1 MIELILNGEP
11 CRLADGVTVGAVVDD
26 LGLGRRGVAVAVNE
40 EVVPRSRWDAT
51 PLASKDRVEILSAVQ
66 GGC

>member
-1 MIELILNGEP
+1 MIDLILNGEP
-11 CRLADGVTVGAVVDD
+11 CQLADGVTVGAVVDE

-40 EVVPRSRWDAT
+40 EVVPRSSWDGT
-51 PLASKDRVEILSAVQ
+51 SLADEDRVEILSAVQ

>member
-1 MIELILNGEP
+1 MIELTLNGEP
-11 CRLADGVTVGAVVDD
+11 RRLADDATVGAVVDD
-26 LGLGRRGVAVAVNE
+26 LGLGRRGVAVAINE

-51 PLASKDRVEILSAVQ
+51 ALAPADRVEILNAVQ

>member
-1 MIELILNGEP
+1 VIDLILNGEP
-11 CRLADGVTVGAVVDD
+11 CRLADGVTVGAVVDE

-40 EVVPRSRWDAT
+40 EVVPRSSWDGTSLEAE
-51 PLASKDRVEILSAVQ
+51 DRVEILSAVQ

>member
-1 MIELILNGEP
+1 MIDLILNGER
-11 CRLADGVTVGAVVDD
+11 CRLEEGVTIGAVVDD

-40 EVVPRSRWDAT
+40 QVVPRSSWDGTA
-51 PLASKDRVEILSAVQ
+51 LSSADRVEILTAVQ

>member
-1 MIELILNGEP
+1 MIDLILNGEC
-11 CRLADGVTVGAVVDD
+11 CRLEDGVTIGTVVDD

-40 EVVPRSRWDAT
+40 EVVPRSNWDGTRLSAE
-51 PLASKDRVEILSAVQ
+51 DRVEILTAVQ

>member
-1 MIELILNGEP
+1 MIELILNGERR
-11 CRLADGVTVGAVVDD
+11 RLEDGVTIGAVVDD

-40 EVVPRSRWDAT
+40 EVVPRSNWDGTSLSSA
-51 PLASKDRVEILSAVQ
+51 DRVEILTAVQ